1 MTLCLDHLTG
11 ALLSV
16 GLAPGV
22 LAFLGVGSGLGE
34 LISTG
39 GRGGVLN
46 EGEAAAALL

>member
-1 MTLCLDHLTG
+1 MCLDHLAS

-22 LAFLGVGSGLGE
+22 LAFLAGLGE

-39 GRGGVLN
+39 GGGVLD